1 MLWCRNDNIW
11 VAANLLGVH
20 CVEVNPIISFYP
32 PFFPTTLKLLICVFE
47 PFVRLLLSLALCIL
61 KIFYLFTTFVGEID
75 AYQNEMPIYY
85 MHLIC
90 LKMIVTIIFVKNCM
104 Y

>member
-11 VAANLLGVH
+11 VAANVLGVH

-47 PFVRLLLSLALCIL
+47 PFVRLLLSLALSSFEDFL
-61 KIFYLFTTFVGEID
+61 SFY
-75 AYQNEMPIYY
+75 N
-85 MHLIC
+85 IC
-90 LKMIVTIIFVKNCM
+90 R
-104 Y
+104 

>member
-11 VAANLLGVH
+11 VAANVLGVH

-32 PFFPTTLKLLICVFE
+32 PFFSHNIEALNVFLNPLLDCSYLWHYAV
-47 PFVRLLLSLALCIL
+47 L

-75 AYQNEMPIYY
+75 AYQKEMPIYY

-90 LKMIVTIIFVKNCM
+90 LKMIVTIIFVKDCM